1 KGHDFETTLRKIF
14 NDAGFIVQK
23 IQVTEGDGGLD
34 MIVSYQTN
42 QICVQSKDT
51 ENPLIL
57 KYVKD
62 LESTMMHHKHSLG
75 MLIYNSST
83 MKKEKYLT
91 KQASIWLNNSPQD
104 IIVCNEKQVIEE
116 IKNFFKI
123 KNEEEPEELSIMD
136 FKADSF
142 ALMGIV

>member
-1 KGHDFETTLRKIF
+1 MLTPTLEVKKKKIIEMIKTKLTQYNRKRKRVSKEGKEEKEEVNSVNSKLNEGNLEVTNYQKGHDFEILLRKIF

-42 QICVQSKDT
+42 QICIQSKDT

-62 LESTMMHHKHSLG
+62 L
-75 MLIYNSST
+75 
-83 MKKEKYLT
+83 
-91 KQASIWLNNSPQD
+91 
-104 IIVCNEKQVIEE
+104 
-116 IKNFFKI
+116 
-123 KNEEEPEELSIMD
+123 
-136 FKADSF
+136 
-142 ALMGIV
+142 